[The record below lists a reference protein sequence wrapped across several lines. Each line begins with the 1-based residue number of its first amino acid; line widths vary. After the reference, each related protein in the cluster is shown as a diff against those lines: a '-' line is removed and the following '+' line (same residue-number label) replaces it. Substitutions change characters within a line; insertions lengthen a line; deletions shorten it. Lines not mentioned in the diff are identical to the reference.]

1 MHISVMIC
9 DDLEEERAAM
19 ARMVDS
25 YGRRHGLAIQ
35 IEGAAGGE
43 ELLAQWAPGRWDLVF
58 LDIFMPGLSGV
69 ETARRL
75 RAADRTCAL
84 VFATT
89 SQEHG
94 LESFELQVMDYLVK
108 PVGQAAV
115 DQAMDWFVGQEAAR
129 LRLLRVGTEGEE
141 DAETVRVGEVDY
153 IEICR
158 HTAVVRAAGRVYEV
172 RRTMDALEEELND
185 SRFFRCHRS
194 YLVNLDRVRQID
206 HKDFVMES
214 GDRVPISSKCAA
226 EARRRFQEW
235 LLAKNWGM

>member
-84 VFATT
+84 VLGWGRPTA
-89 SQEHG
+89 
-94 LESFELQVMDYLVK
+94 
-108 PVGQAAV
+108 P
-115 DQAMDWFVGQEAAR
+115 AR
-129 LRLLRVGTEGEE
+129 WSLPPPARNTASRALS
-141 DAETVRVGEVDY
+141 
-153 IEICR
+153 CR
-158 HTAVVRAAGRVYEV
+158 
-172 RRTMDALEEELND
+172 
-185 SRFFRCHRS
+185 
-194 YLVNLDRVRQID
+194 
-206 HKDFVMES
+206 
-214 GDRVPISSKCAA
+214 
-226 EARRRFQEW
+226 
-235 LLAKNWGM
+235 

>member
-1 MHISVMIC
+1 
-9 DDLEEERAAM
+9 
-19 ARMVDS
+19 
-25 YGRRHGLAIQ
+25 
-35 IEGAAGGE
+35 
-43 ELLAQWAPGRWDLVF
+43 
-58 LDIFMPGLSGV
+58 
-69 ETARRL
+69 
-75 RAADRTCAL
+75 
-84 VFATT
+84 
-89 SQEHG
+89 
-94 LESFELQVMDYLVK
+94 MDYLVK

-194 YLVNLDRVRQID
+194 YLVNLDRVQQID